1 MAIPTDTRVLIID
14 DNSGDASVLQ
24 KLLGRMDLAYD
35 VLYDTRTLFDDLAR
49 VPKPNV
55 VFLDLE
61 IPGTNGYEVLTI
73 IRSIPDFDGVPVV
86 AYTANSAEMVNCQR
100 AGFHSF
106 MGKPI
111 RSGDFATN
119 LERILNNDPVWEVR

>member
-1 MAIPTDTRVLIID
+1 MPLSSNTRVLIID

-24 KLLGRMDLAYD
+24 KLLGRMELAYD

-49 VPKPNV
+49 VPKPDV

-73 IRSIPDFDGVPVV
+73 IRTIPDFDGVPVV

>member
-1 MAIPTDTRVLIID
+1 MPLSSDTRVLIID

-35 VLYDTRTLFDDLAR
+35 VLFDTRTLFDDLAR
-49 VPKPNV
+49 VPKPDV

-73 IRSIPDFDGVPVV
+73 IRTIPDFDGVPVV

>member
-1 MAIPTDTRVLIID
+1 MSSDIRVLIID
-14 DNSGDASVLQ
+14 DNSSDANVLQ
-24 KLLGRMDLAYD
+24 KLLGRMDIAYD
-35 VLYDTRTLFDDLAR
+35 VLYDTRTLFADLAR

-61 IPGTNGYEVLTI
+61 IPGTDGYKVLSA
-73 IRSIPDFDGVPVV
+73 IRSIPDFDNIPVV

-106 MGKPI
+106 LGKPI
-111 RSGDFATN
+111 RSGDFAHH
-119 LERILNNDPVWEVR
+119 LERILNDDPVWEVR

>member
-1 MAIPTDTRVLIID
+1 MPLLSNTRVLIID

-35 VLYDTRTLFDDLAR
+35 VLFDTRTLFDDLAR
-49 VPKPNV
+49 VPKPDV

-73 IRSIPDFDGVPVV
+73 IRTIPDFDGVPVV

-111 RSGDFATN
+111 RSADFATN

>member
-1 MAIPTDTRVLIID
+1 MPLSSNTRVLIID

-35 VLYDTRTLFDDLAR
+35 VLFDTRTLFDDLAR
-49 VPKPNV
+49 VPKPDV

-73 IRSIPDFDGVPVV
+73 IRTIPDFDGVPVV